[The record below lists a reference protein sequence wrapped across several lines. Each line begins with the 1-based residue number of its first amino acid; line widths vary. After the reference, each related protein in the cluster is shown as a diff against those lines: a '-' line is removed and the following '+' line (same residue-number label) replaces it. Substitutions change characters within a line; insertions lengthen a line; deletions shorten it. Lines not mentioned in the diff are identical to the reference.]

1 MTKWNGWSAARLLFP
16 LVLLAPVTAC
26 VSSPP
31 PDQMA
36 RTKLQT
42 APADLQLLCADAA
55 AKSAGLTQ
63 NKVLPTNSQQ
73 LDATTYRVEL
83 NATGRRF
90 NCIIDNTGKVASVQ
104 PVA

>member
-42 APADLQLLCADAA
+42 APAA

>member
-1 MTKWNGWSAARLLFP
+1 MTKSNGWSAARLLFP
-16 LVLLAPVTAC
+16 LVILAPVTAC

-63 NKVLPTNSQQ
+63 SKVLPTNSQQ
-73 LDATTYRVEL
+73 LDANTYRVEL